1 MATKTK
7 TVKLTKFR
15 PSDKAMKFVD
25 FSRFCVNQGIESY
38 EGAELVT
45 LAERAF
51 KAGERYC
58 NSGSE
63 RDSRA
68 NETAGERFE
77 IKAKA
82 LGFTVSW
89 PGLWPRLEKVEAD
102 GVKRDVYLPT
112 FKD

>member
-1 MATKTK
+1 MAKTK
-7 TVKLTKFR
+7 TVKLTKFD
-15 PSDKAMKFVD
+15 PSRKVMKYVD
-25 FSRFCVNQGIESY
+25 FARFSINHGIEAWDL
-38 EGAELVT
+38 AELIT

-68 NETAGERFE
+68 NEVAGERFE

-82 LGFTVSW
+82 LGYKASW
-89 PGLWPRLEKVEAD
+89 PGLWPHLSKVDAD
-102 GVKRDVYLPT
+102 GVERDVYLPT